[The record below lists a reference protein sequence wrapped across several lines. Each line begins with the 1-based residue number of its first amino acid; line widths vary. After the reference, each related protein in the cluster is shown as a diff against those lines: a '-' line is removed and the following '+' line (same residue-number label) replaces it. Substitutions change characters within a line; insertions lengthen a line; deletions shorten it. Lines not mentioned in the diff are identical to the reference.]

1 MGYPAVHDCN
11 FLFKSVL
18 NVLSIYFLT
27 HCSLK
32 LNFSASRSI
41 KSLELVPTYGKRRL
55 GKTLKNYSIS
65 IMFKLLLKLM
75 FYFTG
80 HVCALTFSLPP
91 WWAHT
96 MHAHQLFL
104 KIRRIWKANL
114 NDDRPIYLYVAFTSN
129 PAFFMFSYFPT

>member
-18 NVLSIYFLT
+18 NVLSRYFLT

-80 HVCALTFSLPP
+80 HVCALTFSSPLDEYILCISCFENSACLKSKFEWWPTYLPICC
-91 WWAHT
+91 
-96 MHAHQLFL
+96 LRF
-104 KIRRIWKANL
+104 
-114 NDDRPIYLYVAFTSN
+114 N